1 MLRINF
7 IIFSLV
13 LSILR
18 AFAEDIELPEV
29 QTLNYEFMNKIAEYI
44 KNTDH
49 LGIYGEIYPGTK
61 PIKIGQGYYDMD
73 IKPINEFNKRRQ
85 LSGDLQF
92 DNDKSYVISVAYT
105 QSYYG
110 SPSIF
115 YIHDVPFY
123 TDFNLIPYFQS
134 CKVRKKLCHFIPRNW
149 AWERFWTFRVIKGK
163 LTEAYYHYE
172 KDEWDLDNQLVY
184 DLINKKYIRYKEW
197 RSR

>member
-1 MLRINF
+1 MSPLKLTLTIQKRQILRINF

-13 LSILR
+13 LSVFR

-29 QTLNYEFMNKIAEYI
+29 QTLNYEFMNKIAEYV

-49 LGIYGEIYPGTK
+49 LGIYGEIYPDTK
-61 PIKIGQGYYDMD
+61 PIKIGQGYYRMH
-73 IKPINEFNKRRQ
+73 IEPINEFNKRRQ

-92 DNDKSYVISVAYT
+92 ENDKSYGISVVYT

-123 TDFNLIPYFQS
+123 TLFNLIPYFQS
-134 CKVRKKLCHFIPRNW
+134 CKVSKKLCHFI
-149 AWERFWTFRVIKGK
+149 
-163 LTEAYYHYE
+163 
-172 KDEWDLDNQLVY
+172 
-184 DLINKKYIRYKEW
+184 YKCY
-197 RSR
+197 RHQGFGHLK

>member
-1 MLRINF
+1 MSQLKLTLTIQKRQILRINF

-13 LSILR
+13 LSVFR

-29 QTLNYEFMNKIAEYI
+29 QTLNYEFMNKIAEYV

-49 LGIYGEIYPGTK
+49 LGIYGEIYPDTK

-123 TDFNLIPYFQS
+123 TLFNLIPYFQS
-134 CKVRKKLCHFIPRNW
+134 CKVSKKLCHFI
-149 AWERFWTFRVIKGK
+149 
-163 LTEAYYHYE
+163 
-172 KDEWDLDNQLVY
+172 
-184 DLINKKYIRYKEW
+184 YKCY
-197 RSR
+197 RHQGFGHLK